1 MPRNVHGRYLSVA
14 DLMRHLAE
22 AERLGAR
29 YVFVSAAGTL
39 VLTRG
44 RTLDPRGV
52 VGHVDV
58 EAGRFEPY
66 PQEVER

>member
-1 MPRNVHGRYLSVA
+1 MPRNTHGRYLPVA
-14 DLMRHLAE
+14 DLVQHLAD

-58 EAGRFEPY
+58 ERGVCEVYEP
-66 PQEVER
+66 EVER

>member
-1 MPRNVHGRYLSVA
+1 MPRNTHGRYLPVA
-14 DLMRHLAE
+14 DLVRHLAD

-66 PQEVER
+66 PQEVGR